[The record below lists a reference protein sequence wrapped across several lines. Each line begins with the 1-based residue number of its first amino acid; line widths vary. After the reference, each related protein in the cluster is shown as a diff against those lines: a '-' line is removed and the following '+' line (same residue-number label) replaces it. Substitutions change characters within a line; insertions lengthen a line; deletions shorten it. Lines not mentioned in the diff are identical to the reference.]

1 MQTIQKSLF
10 FLGFST
16 NLITGIPRQR
26 QKSATVL
33 YHSHPS
39 LLQLLEF
46 IPHPQNQTWR
56 HMGSAE
62 LEFEFIPSHHLS
74 SIHGTSA
81 IPPCSC
87 RTCQIVGGKQHFLH
101 ILYSGNF

>member
-33 YHSHPS
+33 YHSHHS

-46 IPHPQNQTWR
+46 ISHPQNQTWW

-62 LEFEFIPSHHLS
+62 LECEFIPSHHLS
-74 SIHGTSA
+74 SIHGANA
-81 IPPCSC
+81 IPPSSC
-87 RTCQIVGGKQHFLH
+87 ISCQIVGGKQYFLVVF
-101 ILYSGNF
+101 YSCNF